1 MKYKFKKS
9 ARSSLVWCYEF
20 LAKYFAPQFEAKS
33 KPPWPSMNA
42 LESWRPTLY
51 LPISSAC
58 CTQILP
64 HIFSFFT
71 LFLDFYVC
79 RQMFPQMFLF
89 SHFSYIFLCL
99 QADVPSNEIPP
110 HRSRPQGESKHLFTP
125 SSRPSFYLQD
135 TFFNP
140 IFTFIII
147 IFIYRPSIFS
157 YSTSLP
163 MTTIATSSTTG
174 N

>member
-1 MKYKFKKS
+1 METNPVLTHFFCVLHPDPCSY
-9 ARSSLVWCYEF
+9 
-20 LAKYFAPQFEAKS
+20 
-33 KPPWPSMNA
+33 
-42 LESWRPTLY
+42 
-51 LPISSAC
+51 
-58 CTQILP
+58 
-64 HIFSFFT
+64 FSFFT

-89 SHFSYIFLCL
+89 SHFFYIFLCL

-110 HRSRPQGESKHLFTP
+110 HRSRPQGELKHRLWHLLTP

-174 N
+174 ISHLQGVPEKKLITDF